1 MIPKID
7 NKLVDQ
13 LNEKMCRNKKLRGDG
28 VFTYS
33 ENLFFSLYNS
43 YKDGTLGKKESLF
56 YLFLNVLIVGDRYQ
70 NILSRLS
77 WSQELMKLLGE
88 EYNFNICLSVIMGQ
102 GIPYCNTWKGRPLYK
117 SATDQSILNMILF
130 EHRPRSII
138 EIGTGNGSSA
148 EYMGDIISTY
158 GYEYNIVTFD
168 INNNNQTIGNTQF
181 VRADCNDLNSFNV
194 VDYNTLKHP
203 WLVLED
209 VHVNVTP
216 VLNYFSDKMVEG
228 DMMIVEDSN
237 DKQHDIFSLPH
248 KFKVDTKFTDYF
260 GFNNTS
266 SSNGILKVLK

>member
-1 MIPKID
+1 MIPKIN

-13 LNEKMCRNKKLRGDG
+13 LNEGLRRNIKLRQDG
-28 VFTYS
+28 VLTFS
-33 ENLFFSLYNS
+33 DNLFFYLYNS
-43 YKDGTLGKKESLF
+43 YKNGTLGKQESLF
-56 YLFLNVLIVGDRYQ
+56 YLFLNVLFVGERYQ
-70 NILSRLS
+70 DIPSRLS
-77 WSQELMKLLGE
+77 WSQELKKLIGE
-88 EYNFNICLSVIMGQ
+88 EYNSNICLSVIMGQ

-117 SATDQSILNMILF
+117 SATDQSILNMILY

-148 EYMGDIISTY
+148 EYMGDIIYTY
-158 GYEYNIVTFD
+158 GYECNIVTFD
-168 INNNNQTIGNTQF
+168 IINDNQTIGNTQF
-181 VRADCNDLNSFNV
+181 VKADCNDLTSFNV
-194 VDYNTLKHP
+194 IDYNTLKRP

-237 DKQHDIFSLPH
+237 DKQQDIYSLSH
-248 KFKVDTKFTDYF
+248 KFKVDTRFTDYF

-266 SSNGILKVLK
+266 SSNGVLKVLK